1 MIYADNNAT
10 TRPLDEVIEVMARVS
25 RENYVN
31 PSSTAGAIIG
41 ADRIQLQAAE
51 ALRQLINAEEID
63 GFYFTSGA
71 TESNNWVMGPIARSL
86 PLRTIIISDI
96 EHPSVTAA
104 SELLISEGFRV
115 LQAPV
120 TKDGLVDLEKLYP
133 MLDADVA
140 LVSVM
145 AANNETGVVQPIREI
160 GSLIREF
167 SPAAIFHS
175 DATQAVGKITIDLQ
189 GDWQD
194 VEILSFSAH
203 KFHGPK
209 GIGGIYVR
217 PGIAISP
224 FIHGGGQQGG
234 LRSGTTNTPALAG
247 LAVAATHARA
257 IPAPGPDLRDM
268 FEAELRMQSP
278 SALVHSTHGP
288 RLPNT
293 SCFSIP
299 GIIAS
304 DIVTTLAEQQII
316 IGTGSACSAGATEPP
331 RTLLKMGVDYE
342 VAACALRV
350 SFGRFNSAVDVSS
363 LLNAIA
369 TYLENLPHCEA
380 RLSAAR

>member
-1 MIYADNNAT
+1 
-10 TRPLDEVIEVMARVS
+10 
-25 RENYVN
+25 
-31 PSSTAGAIIG
+31 
-41 ADRIQLQAAE
+41 
-51 ALRQLINAEEID
+51 
-63 GFYFTSGA
+63 
-71 TESNNWVMGPIARSL
+71 
-86 PLRTIIISDI
+86 
-96 EHPSVTAA
+96 VTAA
-104 SELLISEGFRV
+104 SELLVSEGFRV

-120 TKDGLVDLEKLYP
+120 TKDGLVNLEKLSR
-133 MLDADVA
+133 MLDGDVA

-160 GSLIREF
+160 GGLIRER
-167 SPAAIFHS
+167 SQAAIFHS
-175 DATQAVGKITIDLQ
+175 DATQAIGKITVDLQ

-209 GIGGIYVR
+209 GVGGIYVR
-217 PGIAISP
+217 PGIVISP

-247 LAVAATHARA
+247 LAIAAMHARA
-257 IPAPGPDLRDM
+257 MLAPGSDLRDM

-278 SALVHSTHGP
+278 LAVVHSFQAP

-299 GIIAS
+299 GIVAS
-304 DIVTTLAEQQII
+304 DIVTALAEQQII
-316 IGTGSACSAGATEPP
+316 IGTGSACSAGAIEPP

-350 SFGRFNSAVDVSS
+350 SFGRFNSTGDVSS
-363 LLNAIA
+363 LVNAMA
-369 TYLENLPHCEA
+369 TYLENSAHCEA